1 MRWESEAFGHDY
13 RAEVLERDYEGE
25 PEAKAL
31 GAAPTLR
38 MDDSESGVRG
48 TSLELTIQA
57 DRDGELTTLYTT
69 DNKRYR
75 VDLYRDEELAWTGY
89 VLPEEYSEPYVSAP
103 YDVAV
108 TATDGLGIL
117 KDIPFELTGE
127 RTIFEV
133 VAYCC
138 GQTGLSLDYALLSAL
153 MEEGMAAG
161 EPMHTQTM
169 CDAGAFAGMDCYEAL
184 EAAMTSLDSFV
195 TEWRGM
201 WLVARHTD
209 LTGTYTRHSASGQKT
224 GTGQLPE
231 LTLGAIGDDCYPVGS
246 LEMEVVPA
254 ARSVKFTC
262 DYGKRGSMLKNYDFY
277 HGKQGWTFAWGG
289 QTTLVKHWYRNGE
302 GFVEMHDPSHIEQ
315 TVRIEGGQALW
326 IKVSA
331 AMGMANREAGQEARW
346 RLNVRFTGTNGTTYY
361 LGTDGWQTEETSV
374 EFKATTKETHWSRE
388 TGMYYTDAGYDEYTV
403 VCSGLPTDGD
413 LRVTVDMS
421 EESDYILFVKSVT
434 VMNED
439 APEGV
444 EVTANLNERASTDGE
459 DVELMFLD
467 APEAKN
473 ARLLYERIVWRKD
486 GGLTSAWRCGESQTD
501 SLAHTILKSVCSR
514 TAYPRRRLG
523 GTIQGEEPWTMW
535 LARDKYSNLV
545 MCPTEASLNLLTDES
560 AVTLEQHMPY
570 QELSGELEES
580 ERTTGG
586 NGEYRSSGEN
596 EKRVWQAGAGTPMRI
611 RDLAKATGLGGDSV
625 VEVDGTGKARSEQA
639 TLAELAELFAKLT
652 DAWTKREMQV
662 AEGYLTVLGAK
673 IKAGWADDAG
683 KWEGRKFGEWL
694 DQPVRTTDN
703 VQFKSVKGSKGSW
716 GVSEAGDAKLR
727 DLAARLVTLAGGL
740 QTDNF
745 AAGLTG
751 TGFGVVNKS
760 EAHMD
765 KAVVRKYLEVLS
777 LVVAQMFYRGGR
789 QVLSPAGMKV
799 NRVEE
804 GDTYYRLFMET
815 EDGQRNEFTAGAQ
828 ARCDRYGT
836 GQRYWW
842 RLVTAVGTDYIE
854 VSKTDRAEGSM
865 APEVG
870 DEVVQFGHRT
880 DPYLQ
885 WVVMDS
891 SFSDDAG
898 RTVYAGVDSYSLDGK
913 MVLREGVDP
922 KDGGRIG
929 LFLADGT
936 EVSTAIGS
944 LREEVDGLGEGLR
957 MDIAAEEGTLVV
969 DGAYDGDLVA
979 TVWRRW
985 NDITSTVSGWAWTRQ
1000 SGTDSASLASDA
1012 LWNEAHAGVRSG
1024 RIRITGADIVTDT
1037 VKFVCDATVGGQTV
1051 RGIFNGQ

>member
-246 LEMEVVPA
+246 LGMEVVPA

-277 HGKQGWTFAWGG
+277 HGKQGWTFSDPSNVFHYYWNGHGYLLVAGNTQSGPRVSVRQSVRISGG
-289 QTTLVKHWYRNGE
+289 QDL
-302 GFVEMHDPSHIEQ
+302 
-315 TVRIEGGQALW
+315 TVRI
-326 IKVSA
+326 SA
-331 AMGMANREAGQEARW
+331 AMY
-346 RLNVRFTGTNGTTYY
+346 RLLGDGGDPSEYNVKIFFEGDDGKSYW
-361 LGTDGWQTEETSV
+361 LGRDGWKDEEA
-374 EFKATTKETHWSRE
+374 EFTV
-388 TGMYYTDAGYDEYTV
+388 GMTLSNYVSGGIQLLNFSEFAAQAN
-403 VCSGLPTDGD
+403 GLPTDGT
-413 LRVTVDMS
+413 LTVEIIALPFEGVNHKVMVKEVAVT
-421 EESDYILFVKSVT
+421 
-434 VMNED
+434 NED

-444 EVTANLNERASTDGE
+444 DVTANLNERASTDGE

-703 VQFKSVKGSKGSW
+703 VQFKSVKGSNGTWEIS
-716 GVSEAGDAKLR
+716 SLGDL
-727 DLAARLVTLAGGL
+727 LARLIVVTGGL

-854 VSKTDRAEGSM
+854 VSKTDRDEGSM

-985 NDITSTVSGWAWTRQ
+985 KDITSTVEGWAWTRQ
-1000 SGTDSASLASDA
+1000 SGTDGASLASDA